1 MPKWAEANGP
11 EKQCKRNQFV
21 TFTNNCDNEQIITP
35 HAYVTLFFM
44 PSILHAGPFERYV
57 SFNMLFVFSPCLI
70 FFLSGSVFFLFQN
83 FLVRSFIHLGLWLG
97 ENWSSTIIIV
107 CPWLCLT
114 MISSPNVQLTRPD
127 WHTHTRKK
135 QPLSAKVIIKLVL
148 LSVIFSIYTYSAWW
162 QWRYSRK
169 KGVHRRTRH
178 PW

>member
-1 MPKWAEANGP
+1 
-11 EKQCKRNQFV
+11 
-21 TFTNNCDNEQIITP
+21 
-35 HAYVTLFFM
+35 M

-57 SFNMLFVFSPCLI
+57 SFNMLFVFSPCFI
-70 FFLSGSVFFLFQN
+70 FFLSGSVFFFVSKLFG
-83 FLVRSFIHLGLWLG
+83 SFIHSFGFMIRRKLELNNHYRL
-97 ENWSSTIIIV
+97 SMIV
-107 CPWLCLT
+107 CLT